1 MRKTLQSPA
10 RTARFA
16 MAIVAVA
23 LVGAACGGDS
33 AADTNSSG
41 DGGNLSGSIA
51 VSGSSTVQPIT
62 SRVAEKFQAENG
74 DVSISVDGPGTTDGF
89 ALFCTGETDISDASR
104 PIDAEEEVPE
114 CEKNGVD
121 FIELKVGIDGLTVM
135 TNPANE
141 DVECLDF
148 KGIYS
153 LIGPESKGFSKWS
166 DANDLAEKIGSTSG
180 PFPDVPLVITGPG
193 QESGTWGSMI
203 DFVIKPIAEEQG
215 LPEDQYVT
223 RTDYQSS
230 ANDNVILQGVEGSP
244 SSLGWVGYAY
254 YKEAGDAVR
263 AIAVDDGES
272 GCVEP
277 TDETIGSKEYPLSRD
292 LFFYVNASKLA
303 ESDALKAFVDFYL
316 SDEGLASVQE
326 VGYLPEPDDV
336 ISTTQQI
343 WDDQEVGTHEG

>member
-1 MRKTLQSPA
+1 MRNSSGKAA
-10 RTARFA
+10 RLAL
-16 MAIVAVA
+16 AIIAVA

-33 AADTNSSG
+33 DAASNDSNDSG
-41 DGGNLSGSIA
+41 GSLSGSIA

-89 ALFCTGETDISDASR
+89 ALFCSGETDISDASR

-121 FIELKVGIDGLTVM
+121 FIELKIGIDGLTVM
-135 TNPANE
+135 TNPQNE

-153 LIGPESKGFSKWS
+153 LIGPESKGFTKWS
-166 DANDLAEKIGSTSG
+166 DANDLADKIGSTSG
-180 PFPDVPLVITGPG
+180 PFPDVPLTITGPG

-223 RTDYQSS
+223 RPDYQAS
-230 ANDNVILQGVEGSP
+230 ANDNVIIQGIEGAP
-244 SSLGWVGYAY
+244 TSLGWVGYAY
-254 YKEAGDAVR
+254 YKEAGDQVR
-263 AIAVDDGES
+263 AIAVDNGES

-277 TDETIGSKEYPLSRD
+277 TDETIEAKEYPLSRD
-292 LFFYVNASKLA
+292 LFFYVNKEKL
-303 ESDALKAFVDFYL
+303 EQSDALKGFVDFYL
-316 SDEGLASVQE
+316 SDEGLASVTE
-326 VGYLPEPDDV
+326 VGYLHEPDDV
-336 ISTTQQI
+336 IAKTQQI